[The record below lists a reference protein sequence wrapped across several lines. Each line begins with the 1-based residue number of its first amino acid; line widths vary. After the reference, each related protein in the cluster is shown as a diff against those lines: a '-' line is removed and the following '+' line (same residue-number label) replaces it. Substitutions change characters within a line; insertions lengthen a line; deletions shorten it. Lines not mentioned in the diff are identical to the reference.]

1 MKPFGYV
8 ILIAVFS
15 LGPLLF
21 LAEYLS
27 DQSSKKIDEELKAL
41 GAVLLEE
48 PVFLDLEGF
57 IDHEERPFNRDQF
70 LGNWSFIYFGFTR
83 CPDFCPL
90 TLSTLAKA
98 ESALLADEATIEATG
113 FQGLLFTIDPAR
125 DKPENLGPYVKTFSE
140 RFSGVWSADGVDG
153 LARSLDVIFEKV
165 QMGSGGYLF
174 DHTSNLIIVGPQ
186 SRYIG
191 YIKRPHN
198 EDQITQ
204 IFRLLEKK
212 RKG

>member
-48 PVFLDLEGF
+48 PVFLNLEGF
-57 IDHEERPFNRDQF
+57 IDHEERPFGRDQF

-140 RFSGVWSADGVDG
+140 RFSGVWSADGVDQ

-204 IFRLLEKK
+204 IFRLLERK
-212 RKG
+212 RKD

>member
-27 DQSSKKIDEELKAL
+27 DQSSRKIDEELKAL

-57 IDHEERPFNRDQF
+57 VDHEERPFGRDQF

-90 TLSTLAKA
+90 TLSILAKA
-98 ESALLADEATIEATG
+98 ESALLADEGTIEGTG

-140 RFSGVWSADGVDG
+140 RFFGIWSAEGVDR
-153 LARSLDVIFEKV
+153 LARKVDVIFEKV
-165 QMGSGGYLF
+165 EMDNGSYMF
-174 DHTSNLIIVGPQ
+174 DHTSNIVIVGPR

-191 YIKRPHN
+191 YIKRPHSA
-198 EDQITQ
+198 EQIAQ
-204 IFRLLEKK
+204 IFELLEKK
-212 RKG
+212 NS

>member
-48 PVFLDLEGF
+48 PIFLDLEGF
-57 IDHEERPFNRDQF
+57 IDHEERPFGRDQF
-70 LGNWSFIYFGFTR
+70 LGKWSFIYFGFTR

-153 LARSLDVIFEKV
+153 LARRLDVIFEKV

-204 IFRLLEKK
+204 IFSLLEKK

>member
-41 GAVLLEE
+41 GAVILEE

-57 IDHEERPFNRDQF
+57 VDHEERPFGRDQF

-90 TLSTLAKA
+90 TLSILAKA
-98 ESALLADEATIEATG
+98 ESALLADEGTIEATG

-140 RFSGVWSADGVDG
+140 RFFGVWSAEGVDR
-153 LARSLDVIFEKV
+153 LARKVDVIFEKV
-165 QMGSGGYLF
+165 EMDNGSYMF
-174 DHTSNLIIVGPQ
+174 DHTSNIVIVGPQ

>member
-57 IDHEERPFNRDQF
+57 IDHEERPFGRDQF

-98 ESALLADEATIEATG
+98 ESALLADEVTIEATG